1 MHDLFVLF
9 STLGGISMFGI
20 LGIIVGPIIAALFIT
35 LWELYGKAFRAYL
48 PGVGPLRHVS
58 ADMEEINAA
67 NKAAAGI
74 LSKEDG
80 LEEKVEQEIVRKQ
93 EQSQEN
99 DVPSDEKS

>member
-1 MHDLFVLF
+1 
-9 STLGGISMFGI
+9 
-20 LGIIVGPIIAALFIT
+20 
-35 LWELYGKAFRAYL
+35 
-48 PGVGPLRHVS
+48 
-58 ADMEEINAA
+58 MEEINAA